1 MCAAIWMTGLAVQF
15 YLFAVPPGS
24 DADLT
29 YNMTTGRP
37 DAYSVKFMPLAC
49 FGGALWATGN
59 TLSVPVI
66 NQIGLSLGLLIWGSS
81 NMLMGWASG
90 VFGLFGC
97 DKSELT
103 DVGENYAGVAL
114 AVLALVMYTQVKTAD
129 PAASK
134 VQTTNADPLVVTSN
148 EAPDVELL
156 SSTSGMPAGEG
167 ARSKSAT
174 AKLVA
179 ILGAVVAGLLFG
191 NNFTPP
197 NYLMMNDLGPSE
209 PMDYIFSHFTGIFAT
224 STIWFVAYC
233 CYMRGAPK
241 INPRLVLP
249 GMLSGFM
256 WAIAQSC
263 WFVANDALEV
273 AVAFPIITSGPG
285 IVSAMWGVFV
295 FGEIRGTY
303 SLSFLSIA
311 IVLAV
316 VGCILIGLSG
326 PK

>member
-1 MCAAIWMTGLAVQF
+1 MRA
-15 YLFAVPPGS
+15 
-24 DADLT
+24 
-29 YNMTTGRP
+29 
-37 DAYSVKFMPLAC
+37 
-49 FGGALWATGN
+49 
-59 TLSVPVI
+59 
-66 NQIGLSLGLLIWGSS
+66 
-81 NMLMGWASG
+81 
-90 VFGLFGC
+90 
-97 DKSELT
+97 
-103 DVGENYAGVAL
+103 
-114 AVLALVMYTQVKTAD
+114 
-129 PAASK
+129 
-134 VQTTNADPLVVTSN
+134 
-148 EAPDVELL
+148 
-156 SSTSGMPAGEG
+156 
-167 ARSKSAT
+167 
-174 AKLVA
+174 
-179 ILGAVVAGLLFG
+179 AGLLFG

-233 CYMRGAPK
+233 CCTRRRGAHPTRGRRRRRIPHARTRRPSHARSSAALGAMADMRGAPK